1 MLVILRRF
9 MAWSR
14 FWLLWIISSGLNFII
29 LATVRQFYYTD
40 DFYSEYFEQVSGPID
55 NWVAVVGGFACL
67 LLIYLLNEF
76 YKDKALIVTR
86 FSFVSAIQFLLL
98 GILRLAS
105 APFALK
111 YNKAFELT
119 ASYVMF
125 SVGAILLS
133 LILFGLVARTS
144 GESFLIMIKRLLR
157 IYREDKFR

>member
-1 MLVILRRF
+1 
-9 MAWSR
+9 
-14 FWLLWIISSGLNFII
+14 
-29 LATVRQFYYTD
+29 
-40 DFYSEYFEQVSGPID
+40 
-55 NWVAVVGGFACL
+55 
-67 LLIYLLNEF
+67 
-76 YKDKALIVTR
+76 
-86 FSFVSAIQFLLL
+86 
-98 GILRLAS
+98 LRLAS